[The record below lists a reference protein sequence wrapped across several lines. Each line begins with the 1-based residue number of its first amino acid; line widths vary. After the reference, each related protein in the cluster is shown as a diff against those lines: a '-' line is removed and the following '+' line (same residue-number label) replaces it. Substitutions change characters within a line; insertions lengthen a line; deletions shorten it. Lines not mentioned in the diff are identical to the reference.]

1 MRKSNAPSSTS
12 RSSLFFSFSILLS
25 LSSFFTFSLSQFLPL
40 SPFFDR
46 SRWRRLVPRLVLF
59 SFLSFSLFF
68 SFILSREE
76 VVVPLSE
83 RATTTTSHLHRHLA
97 RGRSPPVIHG
107 VSHGDNYHWIRETRR
122 GRLTSILK
130 QFVEYIVILYETW
143 QSKKKQ
149 YAGIKEKIY
158 MYKNI

>member
-1 MRKSNAPSSTS
+1 MRKSNAPSSIS
-12 RSSLFFSFSILLS
+12 RSSLPFSFSILLS
-25 LSSFFTFSLSQFLPL
+25 LSSFFTFSLSQSLLP

-46 SRWRRLVPRLVLF
+46 SRWRRRLVPRLVLF

-107 VSHGDNYHWIRETRR
+107 VSHGDNYHRIREIRR
-122 GRLTSILK
+122 GMLTSILK
-130 QFVEYIVILYETW
+130 
-143 QSKKKQ
+143 
-149 YAGIKEKIY
+149 
-158 MYKNI
+158 